1 MANNIDFTINQSV
14 RNDDRFFVRV
24 LLQNHHFKNAC
35 FQQASTYSCAID
47 SFLEICY
54 RTLVPYIYNIENRSA
69 FFTY

>member
-1 MANNIDFTINQSV
+1 MANNIDFTINQSI

-47 SFLEICY
+47 SFLEILCLTE
-54 RTLVPYIYNIENRSA
+54 R
-69 FFTY
+69 